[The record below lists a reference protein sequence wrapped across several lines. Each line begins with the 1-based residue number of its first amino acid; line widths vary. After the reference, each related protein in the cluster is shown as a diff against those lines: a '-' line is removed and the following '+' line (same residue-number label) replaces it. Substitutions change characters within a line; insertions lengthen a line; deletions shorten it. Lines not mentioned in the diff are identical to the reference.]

1 MRTSRIRHRPLA
13 ISTSCLA
20 AAMVVLA
27 AAPGCGNV
35 APPYDPVDQRT
46 QRTADDY
53 PMVWIENPS
62 LDLSSPDG
70 TFIRGFVESWLRSVR
85 IGEKGNF
92 PGFSTV
98 YGDSQTFSLNYGPFY
113 SEPFVS
119 YLWPAPYTDLSS
131 PAKRSEPASRPI
143 GGAVVCMTAEPLQNQ
158 GHEFS
163 FTYERSGRLPVS
175 HQAGPRSSPR
185 SHIFGDWKLIELLSP
200 SKERQKR
207 CESLPRPFPFNVR
220 KSTPGWPA

>member
-1 MRTSRIRHRPLA
+1 MRTSQIRHRSLA
-13 ISTSCLA
+13 RAANYLA
-20 AAMVVLA
+20 AAVVVLA
-27 AAPGCGNV
+27 AAPGCSNE
-35 APPYDPVDQRT
+35 APPYDATDPRT

-53 PMVWIENPS
+53 PMVWIENPA
-62 LDLSSPDG
+62 LDLTSSDG
-70 TFIRGFVESWLRSVR
+70 TFIRGFLESWLLSVR
-85 IGEKGNF
+85 IGKKGNF
-92 PGFSTV
+92 PGFSTA
-98 YGDSQTFSLNYGPFY
+98 YGESLTISLNYGPFY

-131 PAKRSEPASRPI
+131 LEERSEPASRPV
-143 GGAVVCMTAEPLQNQ
+143 GVAVVCMTTDPLENQ
-158 GHEFS
+158 GYEFS

-175 HQAGPRSSPR
+175 HQAGPRSTPR
-185 SHIFGDWKLIELLSP
+185 SKIFGDWKLIELLSP